1 MNKQLFYKNKS
12 LVSRISCLVS
22 IIVVLVLLFTKTLF
36 FRIDLTEEGRYS
48 LSKAAKSLVV
58 EMYEPL
64 TVKIYLDGDLDANML
79 RLRRAVEDMIR
90 ELNVYSAKQ
99 LMVETYNPNSAT
111 TDEERY
117 AEYAML
123 EERGLRGMS
132 VTVRERGGKMSEQVI
147 FPWVEVCGSR
157 DTMAVCLMQPSAQ
170 KSGEAAVNSAI
181 ADLEYLFVDAIRILN
196 RKEVRKVAF
205 IEGHGELAEEYTYD
219 ASDALSRYF
228 QVDRGVIG
236 TDASVLDGYDAIIIA
251 KPMEQYSEGD
261 KFIIDQYIM
270 RGGRVLWLLDG
281 AQMSNDMLSEGGTT
295 PLIELDVNLNDMLFR
310 YGVRLTPTIV
320 EDMQCAYMPVNV
332 ARPDEEPR
340 FEPIPWF
347 YMPLLQGSPY
357 HPITKTLQAVKADF
371 ASGIEIVGDTAG
383 VRKEVLLIT
392 SNASHVHVAP
402 TEINVM
408 QAINVEPKEYFTT
421 QYVPIAIA
429 MEGEFESIYKHR
441 MAPVGIKAEKIIDK
455 SKQTRMVVVA
465 DGDIIRNEI
474 EQHREGLMLVPLGY
488 DRVTRQMHSN
498 RDFIVNTML
507 YLTDDEGVMQ
517 LRNRRVDLRLL
528 NRAVVESQRDLW
540 MWVNTLLPMV
550 LLAMFGG
557 VFFWLRKRKNTL
569 Q

>member
-58 EMYEPL
+58 EMSEPL

-90 ELNVYSAKQ
+90 ELNVYSSKQ

-421 QYVPIAIA
+421 QYVPIAVA

-441 MAPVGIKAEKIIDK
+441 MAPVGIKTEKIIDK

-569 Q
+569 